1 MAKKKTTET
10 VPVFTP
16 PLALMLAR
24 AEELKGEPLTESQV
38 LKVRDAAPC
47 VLMERAD
54 AERTREER
62 GFRDVN
68 PEDCWADWH
77 RARVDVIGRGF
88 RPKLVLCLVGPKAF
102 EKKARALMLACEV
115 EHEFRGP
122 DARMREAFEHSR
134 WGASPDLL
142 ASELDAIEKHACV
155 LYLVGPNYP
164 SPAALET
171 VVPLFALAAELVAL
185 GATGLKCESSGL
197 AHGLHN
203 WRLLLDAIADASDP
217 HARWGALFDALVQ
230 HPLVDAADAYTC
242 GMHLLGKPDLI
253 AAEDALPLQELV
265 RLFRSFGV
273 YQLAECAPG
282 AFASGHTFGTSA
294 DAPKI
299 RATWEPCRGYDEDD
313 LFFNPYGRWR
323 LARA

>member
-1 MAKKKTTET
+1 MAKKNADT

-24 AEELKGEPLTESQV
+24 AEELKGQPLTESEVQK
-38 LKVRDAAPC
+38 LRDRAPC
-47 VLMERAD
+47 ILMERAD
-54 AERTREER
+54 AERMREER
-62 GFRDVN
+62 GYRDVN

-77 RARVDVIGRGF
+77 RARVDMIGRGY

-102 EKKARALMLACEV
+102 EKKARALMQTREV
-115 EHEFRGP
+115 EHEFRGA
-122 DARMREAFEHSR
+122 DARMREAFKFSR
-134 WGASPDLL
+134 WGASPDLP
-142 ASELDAIEKHACV
+142 ASELDLIAGHKCV

-164 SPAALET
+164 SPAVLET
-171 VVPLFALAAELVAL
+171 VVPLCGLAAELLDL

-197 AHGLHN
+197 AHGTHN
-203 WRLLLDAIADASDP
+203 WRALFAAIADASDP

-230 HPLVDAADAYTC
+230 HPLGDKTDTYTC

-253 AAEDALPLQELV
+253 AAEGVMPLQELV
-265 RLFRSFGV
+265 RLFRTFGV
-273 YQLAECAPG
+273 YQLAKCAPG

-294 DAPKI
+294 GAPKF

-313 LFFNPYGRWR
+313 FFFNPYGRWR